1 MVAQTTISPALFAP
15 HTPTPGL
22 DRTATSLTEAHPS
35 RLILVER
42 PALRCLIDHRLN
54 KWDTLIAV
62 FLMSF
67 TTMRR
72 NYSVCLYAVI
82 WCATTAVLSG
92 QASRFDPYNF
102 SGNTTS
108 GIAGYKSS
116 GGTQLFV
123 NVFAESTKTRL
134 DRQSLVKLTNQT
146 SQSVSWQTTADKSQ
160 AGFGEIPFG
169 HYDVEVSAVGYLS
182 AHKEFQVMTATVP
195 ITVDIILQKDPAALN
210 FDVSDTALPPKARKE
225 TKRGISALKSG
236 KWDDANKHLDAAY
249 RLSPPNADLNFLL
262 GYTSYQ
268 KKQFDKAKKFL
279 GTATTLAP
287 GNAQALTLLGRID
300 IQQED
305 YGRAISNLEKAVDAD
320 SDAWVAHDL
329 LAASY
334 LREQKYE
341 KARDEAAVAL
351 AKSNGKAPAAQL
363 VLGQALVNLGQRQA
377 GIKALQEFVTTSP
390 TNPNAPQVK
399 TLIAQLEMP
408 APLNGATDQ
417 RVPAPSP
424 LTGIDPMLAAAEPTF
439 SVKPWQP
446 PSIDENKPSV
456 ASGVACPVDNV
467 VQMTSSRVQEFVSD
481 ISRIS
486 AIEHLLHEQL
496 DEIGDPLTKET
507 RTFNYVASVTEP
519 KAGFVEVDEYRQD
532 NLGLAD
538 FPDHIASSG
547 FATLAFVFHP
557 SLRDN
562 FEMTCEGLGEWHG
575 QPTWMV
581 HFRQRDDRPARI
593 HDYKVGNEV
602 YSLKLKGRAWITPD
616 RFQIVRIESELVNPV
631 PQIRLAGE
639 HQVVEYGAVPFAN
652 KNLELWLPKS
662 AEIYIDFRRHRYYR
676 KHSFDHYMLFSVDA
690 QEQRKEPAVPSPK
703 PQ

>member
-1 MVAQTTISPALFAP
+1 MP
-15 HTPTPGL
+15 
-22 DRTATSLTEAHPS
+22 
-35 RLILVER
+35 
-42 PALRCLIDHRLN
+42 
-54 KWDTLIAV
+54 K
-62 FLMSF
+62 
-67 TTMRR
+67 
-72 NYSVCLYAVI
+72 NYSLVCFCALVCLVSS
-82 WCATTAVLSG
+82 CLFG
-92 QASRFDPYNF
+92 QTSRYDPYNF
-102 SGNTTS
+102 PGNSTS
-108 GIAGYKSS
+108 SVTGYKTT

-146 SQSVSWQTTADKSQ
+146 NQSVSWQTTADKSQ
-160 AGFGEIPFG
+160 AGFGDIPFG
-169 HYDVEVSAVGYLS
+169 HYDVEVSAIGYLT
-182 AHKEFQVMTATVP
+182 AHKEFHVITATVP
-195 ITVDIILQKDPAALN
+195 IIIDIILQKDPAAVNL
-210 FDVSDTALPPKARKE
+210 DVLGETLSPKARKE
-225 TKRGISALKSG
+225 TKRAISDLKSG
-236 KWDDANKHLDAAY
+236 KWVDATKHLDTAY
-249 RLSPPNADLNFLL
+249 RLSPSNPDLTFLL
-262 GYTSYQ
+262 GYAYYQ
-268 KKQFDKAKKFL
+268 RKQYDEAKTLL
-279 GTATTLAP
+279 GAAGT
-287 GNAQALTLLGRID
+287 AQALTLLGRIS

-305 YGRAISNLEKAVDAD
+305 YGRAISNLEKAIVAD
-320 SDAWVAHDL
+320 SNSWVAHDL
-329 LAASY
+329 LATSY
-334 LREQKYE
+334 LKEREYE
-341 KARDEAAVAL
+341 KARDEARIAL
-351 AKSNGKAPAAQL
+351 TQSDGKAPASQL
-363 VLGQALVNLGQRQA
+363 VLGQALVNLGQRQE

-390 TNPNAPQVK
+390 TNPNIPQVK

-408 APLNGATDQ
+408 APLNGGSEQ
-417 RVPAPSP
+417 PAPVSSP
-424 LTGIDPMLAAAEPTF
+424 LPGIDPMLAAAEPTF

-467 VQMTSSRVQEFVSD
+467 VQMTSARVQEFVSD
-481 ISRIS
+481 ISRIA

-519 KAGFVEVDEYRQD
+519 TPGFVEVDEYRQD

-547 FATLAFVFHP
+547 FATLALVFHP

-593 HDYKVGNEV
+593 HDYKVGGSV

-616 RFQIVRIESELVNPV
+616 RFQIVRIESELVSPV

-639 HQVVEYGAVPFAN
+639 HQVVEYGPVPFAN
-652 KNLELWLPKS
+652 KHIELWLPKS
-662 AEIYIDFRRHRYYR
+662 AEIYLDFRRHRYYR

-690 QEQRKEPAVPSPK
+690 QEHRKEPPTPSPNL
-703 PQ
+703 Q